1 MQKKW
6 CKSTH
11 RTGTST
17 RSSTRADINFSIWPP
32 ISSSASSAGVPE
44 NTDND
49 RASAGVGVFT
59 INWPTTQKINQCWR
73 IYHQSTN
80 HTENQPV
87 LAYLPLT
94 NQPHRKS
101 TSTDV
106 STTDQPT
113 TQKINQSNCVRRN
126 CSRDKILHFK
136 KTLISINYY
145 YYSISKTAPHYLSN
159 LLQPYTPA
167 RQ

>member
-73 IYHQSTN
+73 IYYRSTNHTKSTSASVFTINQPTTQKINQCWRIYHWSTN
-80 HTENQPV
+80 HTENQPA
-87 LAYLPLT
+87 LMYLPLIS
-94 NQPHRKS
+94 QPHRKS
-101 TSTDV
+101 TNQTV
-106 STTDQPT
+106 YATTALGT
-113 TQKINQSNCVRRN
+113 RFCT
-126 CSRDKILHFK
+126 LK
-136 KTLISINYY
+136 KL
-145 YYSISKTAPHYLSN
+145 
-159 LLQPYTPA
+159 
-167 RQ
+167 